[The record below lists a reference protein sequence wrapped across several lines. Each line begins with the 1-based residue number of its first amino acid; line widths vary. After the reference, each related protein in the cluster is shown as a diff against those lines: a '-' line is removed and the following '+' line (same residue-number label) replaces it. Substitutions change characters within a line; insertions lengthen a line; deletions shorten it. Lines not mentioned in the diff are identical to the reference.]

1 MPSLGS
7 PGSRRGRDRD
17 AADARRESGPRRGSD
32 SCFGP
37 RSAMLARQR
46 APGGGMDV
54 GGSGEVGERLGLSC
68 GGRTVTCNLS
78 ARRSSTGA
86 LKADGNRCD
95 GLAHAEAGHAL
106 GAGGEGG
113 WRLRTHMLRRPDA
126 TERAANDRGVQLSAM
141 DRRARRDSL
150 GRHETDR
157 LANERT
163 LLMLNA
169 SKMVTGTD
177 LDVSQPMVMGGAQ
190 GRRRRSHLPLDQAD
204 VAETRAVAQC
214 DRHHPPG
221 C

>member
-1 MPSLGS
+1 MP
-7 PGSRRGRDRD
+7 
-17 AADARRESGPRRGSD
+17 
-32 SCFGP
+32 
-37 RSAMLARQR
+37 
-46 APGGGMDV
+46 
-54 GGSGEVGERLGLSC
+54 GL
-68 GGRTVTCNLS
+68 LS
-78 ARRSSTGA
+78 AQTEHDVCYGSVTVRRYQTIA
-86 LKADGNRCD
+86 
-95 GLAHAEAGHAL
+95 
-106 GAGGEGG
+106 
-113 WRLRTHMLRRPDA
+113 
-126 TERAANDRGVQLSAM
+126 Q
-141 DRRARRDSL
+141 
-150 GRHETDR
+150 TDR